1 MTTDQKLLISTV
13 ILPVL
18 ADMLEDVPMTR
29 IAKMNQ
35 QSVIKSIRTFD
46 RYFMNDTDI
55 DIITQQN
62 DLQLAFRAWCEEVF
76 KEEKI

>member
-1 MTTDQKLLISTV
+1 MTTEEKLLISTV
-13 ILPVL
+13 LLPVL

-35 QSVIKSIRTFD
+35 QAVIKSIRTFD

-62 DLQLAFRAWCEEVF
+62 NLQLAFREWCNNLT
-76 KEEKI
+76 KTEK

>member
-1 MTTDQKLLISTV
+1 MTQDQKLLISTV
-13 ILPVL
+13 LLPVL

-35 QSVIKSIRTFD
+35 QAVIKSIRTFD

-62 DLQLAFRAWCEEVF
+62 NLQLAFRSWCEEVF
-76 KEEKI
+76 K

>member
-35 QSVIKSIRTFD
+35 QAVIKSIRTFD

-62 DLQLAFRAWCEEVF
+62 NLQLAFRSWCEEVF
-76 KEEKI
+76 KD